1 MRSDL
6 SRRLLD
12 AGLIDEDE
20 LEAALF
26 LAWMREIHVL
36 RALVERGSVHESQI
50 VEEASRLGQLPMRQ
64 VVPASDLVARL
75 PVGTCRRL
83 SAVPTRLDPISGE
96 VDAAALDP
104 FDGHVVAEL
113 SFHLGASVRLRSA
126 PLGLLEETIRS
137 LEPPPPPL
145 RRLRH
150 LTPASPHGA
159 PNSSLPPAPADET
172 PIPLVRKL
180 SPPSGLLG
188 LAAANAARRDTD
200 APPPMPRRSG
210 SAHASVPPPA
220 TMRGV
225 LRALGVAGSRD
236 EVVRQL
242 LRGARLFARRVAV
255 LVAKRDGYHG
265 WACNDSF
272 GDAVALRRVHIGPG
286 APSVLATAVAAGSYR
301 GPLSRGDLR
310 AGLPAADG
318 DVLAL
323 PVLVKGRPAMVLL
336 ATALGEDGPPP
347 GRADAEHQVDEA
359 LAALAEAAGEALTR
373 VLSSGS

>member
-12 AGLIDEDE
+12 AGLIDDDE

-104 FDGHVVAEL
+104 FDGHVMAEL
-113 SFHLGASVRLRSA
+113 SFHLGAPVRLRSA
-126 PLGLLEETIRS
+126 PLGLLEETIRL

-180 SPPSGLLG
+180 SPPGGLLG
-188 LAAANAARRDTD
+188 VAMAAAARRDTD
-200 APPPMPRRSG
+200 APPPPRRSG
-210 SAHASVPPPA
+210 STHASVPPPA

-255 LVAKRDGYHG
+255 LVAKRDGFHG

-272 GDAVALRRVHIGPG
+272 GDAVALRRVHVLQG

-310 AGLPAADG
+310 AGLPPADG

-323 PVLVKGRPAMVLL
+323 TVLVKSRPALILM

-373 VLSSGS
+373 VLASGA